1 MIHSRYRS
9 LIVSFIAGTVLLL
22 TGAGCDILEV
32 NNPNNL
38 TEGEIGPTSIVPLAN
53 GTEASVSRAIG
64 AVHGPYSAATGELF
78 HIGSRNAWGQLD
90 DGSIDAP
97 GNEFTDLSYP
107 YVSEAAWLAR
117 TNIQRME
124 TFQENDNLRNIQPL
138 VRTYL
143 NGAIIYTTTADI
155 FDNFVLSDKRDAAE
169 PIGAANMDSLY
180 TRSITWLDRAIS
192 LAENNDIEQPSL
204 AALYGMRARAKYSRA
219 LWQKLNP
226 EVNTSDPLVNSSG
239 AVSDAQTALTEMSGD
254 FVYEMELVS
263 SSPDL
268 VDGAVSVA
276 FQINNRREL
285 QFSERYI
292 EINEENEFVSV
303 TYEDLITGDP
313 HPYLQSFITS
323 YRNQGQYADIPVVSQ
338 REMYLILA
346 EAALAG
352 NADVDFETQINNL
365 RALDDLPDYTGG
377 VDARELLEQSREV
390 NLFLQGRRL
399 ADHYRFNDPAAQ
411 WGGNRDDPGTFFPIT
426 LTEIRANP
434 NLSQ

>member
-1 MIHSRYRS
+1 MMFFRYRS
-9 LIVSFIAGTVLLL
+9 LLASFIVATVILGTGV
-22 TGAGCDILEV
+22 GCDILDV
-32 NNPNNL
+32 SNPNNL
-38 TEGEIGPTSIVPLAN
+38 TESEIGPTSIVPLAN
-53 GTEASVSRAIG
+53 GTEASVSRALG
-64 AVHGPYSAATGELF
+64 AIHGPYSTATGELY

-90 DGSIDAP
+90 DGSIDVP
-97 GNEFTDLSYP
+97 GNEFTDLSFP

-117 TNIQRME
+117 TNIERME
-124 TFQENDNLRNIQPL
+124 GFQENDNLRDIQPL
-138 VRTYL
+138 VRTYMY
-143 NGAIIYTTTADI
+143 GAIIYTSTADI
-155 FDNFVLSDKRDAAE
+155 FDNFVFSDQRDAGE
-169 PIGAANMDSLY
+169 PIGAENMDSLY
-180 TRSITWLDRAIS
+180 TQSITWLDRAIS

-226 EVNTSDPLVNSSG
+226 EVNTSAPLVNSTE
-239 AVSDAQTALTEMSGD
+239 AVSDARAALSEMSSD
-254 FVYEMELVS
+254 FVYEMELIS

-285 QFSERYI
+285 QFSKRYI
-292 EINEENEFVSV
+292 EVDEDNEFVSV
-303 TYEDLITGDP
+303 TYEDLITDAP

-323 YRNQGQYADIPVVSQ
+323 YRSQDQYADIPVVSQ

-352 NADVDFETQINNL
+352 NANVDFETQINNL
-365 RALDDLPDYTGG
+365 RTLDDLPEYNGQ
-377 VDARELLEQSREV
+377 VDARELLKQSREV

-399 ADHYRFNDPAAQ
+399 ADHYRFNEPAAQ

-434 NLSQ
+434 NL